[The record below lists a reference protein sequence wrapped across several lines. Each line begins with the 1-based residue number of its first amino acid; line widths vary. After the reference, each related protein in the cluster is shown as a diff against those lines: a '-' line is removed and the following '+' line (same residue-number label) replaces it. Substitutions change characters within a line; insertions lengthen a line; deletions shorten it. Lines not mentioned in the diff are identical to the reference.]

1 MIQRKDSLFQFAIV
15 GVTPFPH
22 FTFSF
27 GEKKLNIDW
36 ESKRGWFIYSILMGC
51 LFSRVNKNEIK
62 NRRTKIDDVFSLS
75 IKSAL
80 LSLIAKKEGEGTK
93 LEPQNYKFRIIF
105 STLERHLF
113 WSSAFSCFVWFII
126 IAEFKVNQYN
136 LYISKYCIKN
146 RNALAYF
153 NFQIV
158 GFKISLIIM
167 LNFC

>member
-1 MIQRKDSLFQFAIV
+1 
-15 GVTPFPH
+15 
-22 FTFSF
+22 
-27 GEKKLNIDW
+27 
-36 ESKRGWFIYSILMGC
+36 MGC

-113 WSSAFSCFVWFII
+113 
-126 IAEFKVNQYN
+126 
-136 LYISKYCIKN
+136 
-146 RNALAYF
+146 
-153 NFQIV
+153 
-158 GFKISLIIM
+158 
-167 LNFC
+167 